1 MNKNNKDIELEPED
15 VLRWFRQGVDTA
27 KIAYLLRVSESVVAN
42 VLARARENERDHN
55 NNSIPAQCESPVE
68 HD

>member
-15 VLRWFRQGVDTA
+15 VLRWFRQGADTA

-55 NNSIPAQCESPVE
+55 NNAVPAQCEPPVE

>member
-1 MNKNNKDIELEPED
+1 MNKKSKDIELNPDD
-15 VLRWFRQGVDTA
+15 VLRWFRQGADTA

-55 NNSIPAQCESPVE
+55 NNSIPAQCEPPVE

>member
-1 MNKNNKDIELEPED
+1 MNKKDKDIELEPED
-15 VLRWFRQGVDTA
+15 VLRWFRQGADTA
-27 KIAYLLRVSESVVAN
+27 KIAYLLRVSEFVVAN

-55 NNSIPAQCESPVE
+55 NNAVPAQCEPSVE